1 MPHAILNGMAKSA
14 YEMEEEPGHGRLPAA
29 HEGLEGRR
37 AAVLV
42 RILATLLNR

>member
-1 MPHAILNGMAKSA
+1 MPDAILNGIAKSA
-14 YEMEEEPGHGRLPAA
+14 DGMEEEPGHGLLPAA

-42 RILATLLNR
+42 RILATLLNK